1 MAGSANH
8 DERRYKRK
16 STAQVRRDKERSAA
30 WRNERSTPTHNADT
44 VPQCSG
50 GVSVGANA
58 GDSQTFGVRTR
69 SQKLHDQE
77 EADVEQPRCAA
88 YSNSPAPVMDI
99 TLPSPDISSSILNPS
114 AECFT
119 LDISHR
125 TPVMSPLSR
134 DGEQTYGGPEGQFCC
149 ARTSCCCARMYLL
162 LRTNELLLRTD
173 VPAAA
178 RE

>member
-1 MAGSANH
+1 MALPKILENMLETAARETPLESWCIFQEKNGTIVLRLSANH

-16 STAQVRRDKERSAA
+16 SSAQVRRDKERSAA
-30 WRNERSTPTHNADT
+30 WRNERSTPTHNAET

-69 SQKLHDQE
+69 SQMLHDQE
-77 EADVEQPRCAA
+77 EADLEQPRCADD
-88 YSNSPAPVMDI
+88 SPAPVMDI

-119 LDISHR
+119 LDIS
-125 TPVMSPLSR
+125 PKNSCYVPSV
-134 DGEQTYGGPEGQFCC
+134 
-149 ARTSCCCARMYLL
+149 ARWGA
-162 LRTNELLLRTD
+162 NEL
-173 VPAAA
+173 
-178 RE
+178 